1 MAQVLQERRAQA
13 ARRVQVVPCCEA
25 GVVAQQAL
33 NVHVP
38 VVQGVGADMAAAAAP
53 RREDILAAAAQG
65 AALAVVGRAGFE
77 QVVWLFVSNRDRN
90 IYSSRLALD

>member
-13 ARRVQVVPCCEA
+13 ARRVQVFLCCEA
-25 GVVAQQAL
+25 GVVARQAPD
-33 NVHVP
+33 VP
-38 VVQGVGADMAAAAAP
+38 VLVVRGAGADMAAAAAL